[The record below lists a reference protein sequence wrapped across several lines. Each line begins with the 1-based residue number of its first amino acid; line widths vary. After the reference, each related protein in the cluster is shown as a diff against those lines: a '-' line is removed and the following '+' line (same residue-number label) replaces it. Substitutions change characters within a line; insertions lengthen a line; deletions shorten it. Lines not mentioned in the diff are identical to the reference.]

1 MKGIKKVSP
10 YLILPVVAASV
21 ICVRAVM
28 LSHPADLDWN
38 AWAYPVIRAISSS
51 GWGAIAHVADALQT
65 FGSAQSWIG
74 TCAAAAVARVLLL
87 KKVVKRST
95 PASPMA
101 MKARDT
107 PTWRQNLA
115 ASWVLSVAT
124 SPAYLLATDC
134 GRWTP
139 ADEDFLALPAVAG
152 SRRPACAVG
161 VAAARDVQAGVF
173 PRLGARVA
181 ARRRGSRHASGIRAR
196 AQHDSPVAGILK
208 EGVSFDLFDELTP
221 ARPDTSAR
229 TRGKRHGE
237 RTFCVCTHRRGR
249 YKSD

>member
-10 YLILPVVAASV
+10 YLIPPVVAASV

-28 LSHPADLDWN
+28 LSHPADLDWS

-51 GWGAIAHVADALQT
+51 CWGAMAHVAAALQI
-65 FGSAQSWIG
+65 FAGAQSWPG
-74 TCAAAAVARVLLL
+74 TCVAAGVTGVLLL
-87 KKVVKRST
+87 KKVVECST

-115 ASWVLSVAT
+115 PLWVLSVAT
-124 SPAYLLATDC
+124 SPAYLLAADC

-139 ADEDFLALPAVAG
+139 ADEDFLALPADAR
-152 SRRPACAVG
+152 SRRPACAVRI
-161 VAAARDVQAGVF
+161 AAARDVQTGAF
-173 PRLGARVA
+173 PRLGAGVA
-181 ARRRGSRHASGIRAR
+181 ARRRWPRHAFGARAR
-196 AQHDSPVAGILK
+196 VQRDFPVAGILK
-208 EGVSFDLFDELTP
+208 EGVSFNLFDQLTP

-237 RTFCVCTHRRGR
+237 RPFCVCTHRKAR